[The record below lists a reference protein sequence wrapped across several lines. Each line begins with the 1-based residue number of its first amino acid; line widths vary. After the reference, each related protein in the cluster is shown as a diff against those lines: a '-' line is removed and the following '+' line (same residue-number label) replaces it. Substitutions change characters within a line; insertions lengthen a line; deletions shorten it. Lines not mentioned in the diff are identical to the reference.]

1 MKQTPIHAVHGGDFF
16 QSIGDEFQHLDR
28 AETVLNADVLDAWY
42 DPAPEILD
50 GLKSNLAWLI
60 KSSPPVHQEGMVR
73 VIAEE
78 RGVKEGQVF
87 PGPGS
92 SALMFNIFPKLILPG
107 ETAVILDPCYGEYPH
122 VLEHVV
128 GASIRRVSLDLDT
141 MVPNLDA
148 VVEACQGAKLFVLVN
163 PNSPTGIGLEK
174 TWVESLLA
182 RLSPETTVWIDETY
196 IDFMPGKQS
205 AEVLVAQYPNLIVSK
220 SMSKFYSLSG
230 LRVAYL
236 VANPQSVQEWS
247 RTSPPWSVGMI
258 AQFAAIT
265 ALRHRMY
272 YAARAEETHQI
283 RAQMMEALQASGR
296 VHVYPSTANFI
307 MMRLPNGGAKRID
320 EALREKHIY
329 IRNCDSL
336 SPRFQDDFIRV
347 AVKAPEPSET
357 LVRAI
362 LAELG

>member
-1 MKQTPIHAVHGGDFF
+1 MKQPPIHAVHGGDFF
-16 QSIGDEFQHLDR
+16 ESIGDEFQHLDR

-60 KSSPPVHQEGMVR
+60 KTSPPVHQEGLVR

-78 RGVKEGQVF
+78 RGVEESQVF

-92 SALMFNIFPKLILPG
+92 SALMFNVFPTLVKSG
-107 ETAVILDPCYGEYPH
+107 EIAVVLDPCYGEYPH
-122 VLEHVV
+122 VIEHVV
-128 GASIRRVSLDLDT
+128 GANLRRVELALDT
-141 MVPNLDA
+141 MVPDINA
-148 VVEACQGAKLFVLVN
+148 VAAACEGAKLLVLVN
-163 PNSPTGIGLEK
+163 PNSPTGIGMDLG
-174 TWVESLLA
+174 WMSDLL
-182 RLSPETTVWIDETY
+182 RRISRETTVWIDETY

-205 AEVLVAQYPNLIVSK
+205 AEGLVAQHPNLIVSK
-220 SMSKFYSLSG
+220 SMSKIYSLSG

-236 VANPQSVQEWS
+236 VANPQRVQEWS

-265 ALRHRMY
+265 ALRHRDY
-272 YAARAEETHQI
+272 YASKAQETHQI
-283 RAQMMEALQASGR
+283 RTQMMERLETSGR
-296 VHVYPSTANFI
+296 IHVYPSTANFI

-347 AVKAPEPSET
+347 AVKAPEPSEA
-357 LVRAI
+357 LVEAI